1 MTLVRQSCE
10 SFSKTE
16 LWKFYIINSLRP
28 QTVAVWELSWYWL
41 EFSALN
47 IAIYL
52 LMPITNFQK
61 NPFRTTIIL
70 YHKPHRHTITL
81 HTTLWDADLSAGLPE
96 SDVLLTELWSLSES
110 VLSSDNPS
118 SIIQHGNNH
127 HTYVTVENWNTC
139 QQNQRLWGDFFL
151 ITSFFTYLH
160 ASFLFVKRLKIL
172 KGYFDARQVLFW
184 KTKDAKKGKNMG
196 NFFS

>member
-28 QTVAVWELSWYWL
+28 QTVAVWELGWYWL

-47 IAIYL
+47 IAYYL

-81 HTTLWDADLSAGLPE
+81 RTTLWDADLSVGLPE

-118 SIIQHGNNH
+118 SIIKQKFIIIIPH
-127 HTYVTVENWNTC
+127 VTVEKWNTC
-139 QQNQRLWGDFFL
+139 QQNQQLWGDFFL
-151 ITSFFTYLH
+151 ITSFFTKSFTYLH
-160 ASFLFVKRLKIL
+160 DS
-172 KGYFDARQVLFW
+172 FW
-184 KTKDAKKGKNMG
+184 KN
-196 NFFS
+196 